1 MDDRRRDFLKLAGL
15 GGVVFASGLG
25 RVVLAAD
32 GKTPAAAYDDFYFVQ
47 LSDTHWGFE
56 GAPNP
61 DAKVTLRKA
70 VAAVNALP
78 EKPDFVVFTGDL
90 THTTDDAQERRR
102 LLAELR
108 VIPAG
113 LPANTLRV
121 LPR

>member
-1 MDDRRRDFLKLAGL
+1 MPAAGMACRTVDQENTMSLDRRHFMQLAGL
-15 GGVVFASGLG
+15 GGVVFASGIG
-25 RVVLAAD
+25 CASR
-32 GKTPAAAYDDFYFVQ
+32 GSPAQDDDFYFVQ

-90 THTTDDAQERRR
+90 
-102 LLAELR
+102 
-108 VIPAG
+108 
-113 LPANTLRV
+113 
-121 LPR
+121 